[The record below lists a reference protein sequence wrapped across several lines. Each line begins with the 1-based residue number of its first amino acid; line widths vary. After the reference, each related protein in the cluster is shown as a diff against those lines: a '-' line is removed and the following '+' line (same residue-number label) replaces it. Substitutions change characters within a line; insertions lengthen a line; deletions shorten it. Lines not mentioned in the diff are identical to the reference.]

1 MKKICAMILAAV
13 ILIFSSQVQAAD
25 VKVDYGNSNIFTRRE
40 MNYCIYKIQKNL
52 NEWGCTLKN
61 IRYVGDEISN
71 SDENIKYVNDLAKG
85 HKFQRKFTKCLVFE
99 TDFIS
104 PPDPHDGK
112 ITAWNYDSEYKN
124 YVWYFGF
131 YEVDGKW
138 KLLSMGY

>member
-1 MKKICAMILAAV
+1 MKKFCAIITVFA
-13 ILIFSSQVQAAD
+13 IFIFSNSVNAAD
-25 VKVDYGNSNIFTRRE
+25 VSIDYGNSKIFGKRD
-40 MNYCIYKIQKNL
+40 MNYCIYVIQKNL

-61 IRYVGDEISN
+61 VRYVGDKISN
-71 SDENIKYVNDLAKG
+71 SDENIKYVNDLAQS
-85 HKFQRKFTKCLVFE
+85 HKFAKKFTKCLVFE

>member
-1 MKKICAMILAAV
+1 MKKIFAMMLALV

-25 VKVDYGNSNIFTRRE
+25 VSIDYGKSKIFTRRD
-40 MNYCIYKIQKNL
+40 MNYCIYVIQKNL

-61 IRYVGDEISN
+61 VRYVGDEISN
-71 SDENIKYVNDLAKG
+71 SEENIKYVNDLAKS
-85 HKFQRKFTKCLVFE
+85 HKFSKKFSKCLIFE

-112 ITAWNYDSEYKN
+112 ITAWNYDSAYNDYK
-124 YVWYFGF
+124 WIFGF

-138 KLLSMGY
+138 KLLTSGY